1 MHTKKYLQNIGL
13 CKKSTKLKLLDDYL
27 DKHFNYSTLKLGIIG
42 GGQLGKI
49 MSQKAKKMGFHV
61 TILDPTFNCPAA
73 QVSDKHIMGGFHDK
87 DKLEQLVQETDV
99 TTFELEHVDTSILKE
114 MYDHGHRIHPSPY
127 VIELI
132 QNKYEQK
139 KLLDEHGVL
148 VPAYKSVEREED
160 LGSFGFPVIQK
171 AKREGYDGKGVMM
184 LKSADDLSSAIQA
197 ESFIEEL
204 VDIDKELA
212 TIVARNIEGEIKC
225 YPVVEMLF
233 DERVNICDS
242 VMAPARIDHDIEIKA
257 LEISKKSIEVLDGVG
272 IFAVELFLTKE
283 GEILVNEIAPRPH
296 NSGHY
301 THEACATSQFEQI
314 IRAVTNLPL
323 GSTKLISPA
332 VMVNLLGELGYEG
345 EPFIEGIHDALE
357 IPELSFHFYGKS
369 FTKPF
374 RKMGHVTV
382 LDDDVDEALK
392 KASQAKKILKIKG
405 SKKL

>member
-1 MHTKKYLQNIGL
+1 MEKRLM
-13 CKKSTKLKLLDDYL
+13 
-27 DKHFNYSTLKLGIIG
+27 DKNFNYSSLKLGIIG

-73 QVSDKHIMGGFHDK
+73 QVSDKHIMGGFYDK
-87 DKLEQLVQETDV
+87 EKLEQLVQESDV

-114 MYDHGHRIHPSPY
+114 LYDNGHNIHPSPY
-127 VIELI
+127 VMELI

-139 KLLDEHGVL
+139 KLLDEKGIP
-148 VPAYKSVEREED
+148 VPAYKDVKSEED
-160 LGSFGFPVIQK
+160 LAAFGFPVVQK
-171 AKREGYDGKGVMM
+171 AKLGGYDGQGVQV
-184 LKSADDLSSAIQA
+184 LKSLDDVKTKALQT
-197 ESFIEEL
+197 ESFIEEM

-212 TIVARNIEGEIKC
+212 IIVARNIEGEIKC

-242 VMAPARIDHDIEIKA
+242 VMAPARISKEIEEEAIRVSTESIKA
-257 LEISKKSIEVLDGVG
+257 LDGVG
-272 IFAVELFLTKE
+272 IFGVELFLTKS
-283 GEILVNEIAPRPH
+283 GQIQVNEIAPRPH

-301 THEACATSQFEQI
+301 TVEACATSQFEQI

-332 VMVNLLGELGYEG
+332 VMVNLLGEEGYEG
-345 EPFIEGIHDALE
+345 EPFIDGIHDALE

-374 RKMGHVTV
+374 RKMGHITV
-382 LDDDVDEALK
+382 LDDDINVALE
-392 KASQAKKILKIKG
+392 KANKAKNILKIKG
-405 SKKL
+405 SKKV

>member
-1 MHTKKYLQNIGL
+1 M
-13 CKKSTKLKLLDDYL
+13 
-27 DKHFNYSTLKLGIIG
+27 DKDFNYSSLKLGIIG

-61 TILDPTFNCPAA
+61 TILDPTYNCPAA
-73 QVSDKHIMGGFHDK
+73 QVSDKHIMGGFYDTE
-87 DKLEQLVQETDV
+87 KLEQLVQENDV

-114 MYDHGHRIHPSPY
+114 LYDHGHKIYPSPY

-139 KLLDEHGVL
+139 KLLDEKGIP
-148 VPAYKSVEREED
+148 VPKYKSVESED
-160 LGSFGFPVIQK
+160 DLRSFGFPVIQK
-171 AKREGYDGKGVMM
+171 AKKEGYDGKGVMM
-184 LKSADDLSSAIQA
+184 LKTPDDLPNCIKT

-212 TIVARNIEGEIKC
+212 IIVARNVDGETKC

-233 DERVNICDS
+233 DDRVNICDI
-242 VMAPARIDHDIEIKA
+242 VMAPARISKEIEDKVV
-257 LEISKKSIEVLDGVG
+257 EISVKCIEVLGGVG
-272 IFAVELFLTKE
+272 IFGVELFLTKN
-283 GEILVNEIAPRPH
+283 GDVLVNEIAPRPH

-301 THEACATSQFEQI
+301 TVEACATSQFEQI
-314 IRAVTNLPL
+314 IRAVANLPL

-332 VMVNLLGELGYEG
+332 VMVNLLGEEGYEG
-345 EPFIEGIHDALE
+345 EPMIEGIHDALR

-369 FTKPF
+369 YTKPF

-382 LDDDVDEALK
+382 LDDDLDQAFT
-392 KASQAKKILKIKG
+392 KAMKAKSILKVKG
-405 SKKL
+405 SKKI

>member
-1 MHTKKYLQNIGL
+1 M
-13 CKKSTKLKLLDDYL
+13 
-27 DKHFNYSTLKLGIIG
+27 DKNFNYSSLKLGIIG

-73 QVSDKHIMGGFHDK
+73 QVSDKHIMGGFYDK
-87 DKLEQLVQETDV
+87 EKLEQLVQESHV

-114 MYDHGHRIHPSPY
+114 LYDHGHNIHPSPY
-127 VIELI
+127 VMELI

-139 KLLDEHGVL
+139 KLLDEKGIP
-148 VPAYKSVEREED
+148 VPAYKEVKTQED
-160 LGSFGFPVIQK
+160 LASFGFPVVQK
-171 AKREGYDGKGVMM
+171 VKLGGYDGQGVQV
-184 LKSADDLSSAIQA
+184 LRSQEDVKTKAIQT
-197 ESFIEEL
+197 ESFIEEM

-212 TIVARNIEGEIKC
+212 IIVARNIEGEIKC

-242 VMAPARIDHDIEIKA
+242 VMAPARISKEVEEEAIKISVESIKA
-257 LEISKKSIEVLDGVG
+257 LDGVG
-272 IFAVELFLTKE
+272 IFGVELFLTKS
-283 GEILVNEIAPRPH
+283 GKILVNEIAPRPH

-301 THEACATSQFEQI
+301 TVEACATSQFEQI

-332 VMVNLLGELGYEG
+332 VMVNLLGEEGYEG

-374 RKMGHVTV
+374 RKMGHITV
-382 LDDDVDEALK
+382 LDDDINVALE
-392 KASQAKKILKIKG
+392 KANKAKDILKIKG
-405 SKKL
+405 SKKV

>member
-1 MHTKKYLQNIGL
+1 M
-13 CKKSTKLKLLDDYL
+13 
-27 DKHFNYSTLKLGIIG
+27 DKDFNYSNLKLGIIG

-73 QVSDKHIMGGFHDK
+73 QVSDKHIMGGFYDK
-87 DKLEQLVQETDV
+87 DKLEQLVQENDV

-114 MYDHGHRIHPSPY
+114 LYDHGHKIHPSPY
-127 VIELI
+127 VMELI

-139 KLLDEHGVL
+139 KLLDEKGIP
-148 VPAYKSVEREED
+148 VPAYKSIETTED
-160 LGSFGFPVIQK
+160 LAAFGFPVIQK
-171 AKREGYDGKGVMM
+171 AKLGGYDGKGVQM
-184 LKSADDLSSAIQA
+184 LKSQEEANTIAIEA

-212 TIVARNIEGEIKC
+212 IIVARNIEGEIKC

-242 VMAPARIDHDIEIKA
+242 VMAPARISKQIEEKCFEVSI
-257 LEISKKSIEVLDGVG
+257 KSIEALNGVG
-272 IFAVELFLTKE
+272 IFGVELFLNKK
-283 GEILVNEIAPRPH
+283 GEVLVNEIAPRPH

-301 THEACATSQFEQI
+301 TVEACATSQFEQI

-332 VMVNLLGELGYEG
+332 VMVNLLGEIGYEG
-345 EPFIEGIHDALE
+345 EPFIDGIHDALE

-374 RKMGHVTV
+374 RKMGHITV
-382 LDDDVDEALK
+382 LDDDINKALEKANEAK
-392 KASQAKKILKIKG
+392 SILKIKG

>member
-1 MHTKKYLQNIGL
+1 M
-13 CKKSTKLKLLDDYL
+13 
-27 DKHFNYSTLKLGIIG
+27 DKDFNYSNLKLGIIG

-61 TILDPTFNCPAA
+61 TILDPTFNSPAA
-73 QVSDKHIMGGFHDK
+73 QVSDKHIIGGFHDAK
-87 DKLEQLVQETDV
+87 MLEQLVQESDV
-99 TTFELEHVDTSILKE
+99 TTFELEHVDTTILKKL
-114 MYDHGHRIHPSPY
+114 YDSGHRIHPSPY

-139 KLLDEHGVL
+139 KFLDSHGIP
-148 VPAYKSVEREED
+148 VPRYKSVSSEED
-160 LGSFGFPVIQK
+160 LASFGFPVIQK
-171 AKREGYDGKGVMM
+171 AKLEGYDGKGVCM
-184 LKSADDLSSAIQA
+184 LKRKEDMSSAIQA

-212 TIVARNIEGEIKC
+212 IIVARNIEGEIKC

-233 DERVNICDS
+233 DERTNICDS
-242 VMAPARIDHDIEIKA
+242 VMAPAGISLEIEQKA
-257 LEISKKSIEVLDGVG
+257 LKIATNAIRVLDGVG
-272 IFAVELFLTKE
+272 IFGVELFLTKS

-301 THEACATSQFEQI
+301 TVEACATSQFEQI

-332 VMVNLLGELGYEG
+332 VMINLLGEEGYEG

-357 IPELSFHFYGKS
+357 IPELSFHFYGKT

-374 RKMGHVTV
+374 RKMGHITV
-382 LDDDVDEALK
+382 LDDDIDKALE
-392 KASQAKKILKIKG
+392 KANRAKQILKIKG
-405 SKKL
+405 SKRI

>member
-1 MHTKKYLQNIGL
+1 M
-13 CKKSTKLKLLDDYL
+13 
-27 DKHFNYSTLKLGIIG
+27 DKDFNYSNLKLGIIG

-87 DKLEQLVQETDV
+87 EKLEQLVQETDV

-114 MYDHGHRIHPSPY
+114 LFDNGHAIHPSPY

-139 KLLDEHGVL
+139 KLLDQKGIP
-148 VPAYKSVEREED
+148 VPAYKDVQKDED
-160 LGSFGFPVIQK
+160 LAAFGFPVIQK
-171 AKREGYDGKGVMM
+171 AKMGGYDGKGVQM
-184 LKSADDLSSAIQA
+184 LKTQADVAKALPT

-212 TIVARNIEGEIKC
+212 IIVARNMQGEIKC

-233 DERVNICDS
+233 DERTNICDI
-242 VMAPARIDHDIEIKA
+242 VMAPAK
-257 LEISKKSIEVLDGVG
+257 ISKEIEEKVTEVSIKSIEALEGVG
-272 IFAVELFLTKE
+272 IFAVELFLTKQ
-283 GEILVNEIAPRPH
+283 GEVLVNEIAPRAH

-301 THEACATSQFEQI
+301 TVEACATSQFEQI

-332 VMVNLLGELGYEG
+332 VMINLLGEEGYEG
-345 EPFIEGIHDALE
+345 EPFIDGIHEALE
-357 IPELSFHFYGKS
+357 IPELSFHFYGKT

-374 RKMGHVTV
+374 RKMGHVTI
-382 LDDDVDEALK
+382 LDDDIDKALE
-392 KASQAKKILKIKG
+392 KAMKAKDILKIKG
-405 SKKL
+405 SKKI

>member
-1 MHTKKYLQNIGL
+1 M
-13 CKKSTKLKLLDDYL
+13 
-27 DKHFNYSTLKLGIIG
+27 DKNFNYSNLKLGIIG

-87 DKLEQLVQETDV
+87 EKLEQLVQETDV

-114 MYDHGHRIHPSPY
+114 LFDNGHNIHPSPY
-127 VIELI
+127 IIELI

-139 KLLDEHGVL
+139 KLLDKKGIPI
-148 VPAYKSVEREED
+148 PAYKNVVNEED
-160 LGSFGFPVIQK
+160 LASLGFPVVQK
-171 AKREGYDGKGVMM
+171 VKMGGYDGKGVQI
-184 LKSADDLSSAIQA
+184 LKSKADIDKCIQA

-212 TIVARNIEGEIKC
+212 VIVARNIQGETKC

-233 DERVNICDS
+233 DDRVNICDI
-242 VMAPARIDHDIEIKA
+242 VIAPARITKEIEQKA
-257 LEISKKSIEVLDGVG
+257 IAVSVKSIEALEGVG
-272 IFAVELFLTKE
+272 IFAVELFLTKQ
-283 GEILVNEIAPRPH
+283 GKVLVNEIAPRPH

-301 THEACATSQFEQI
+301 TEEACATSQYEQI

-332 VMVNLLGELGYEG
+332 VMINLLGEEGYEG

-357 IPELSFHFYGKS
+357 IPELSFHFYGKT

-382 LDDDVDEALK
+382 LDDDIDKALE
-392 KASQAKKILKIKG
+392 KAMNAKAILKIKG
-405 SKKL
+405 SKKI

>member
-1 MHTKKYLQNIGL
+1 M
-13 CKKSTKLKLLDDYL
+13 
-27 DKHFNYSTLKLGIIG
+27 DKNFNYSNLKLGIIG

-73 QVSDKHIMGGFHDK
+73 QVSDKHIMGGFHDSE
-87 DKLEQLVQETDV
+87 KLEQLVQETDV
-99 TTFELEHVDTSILKE
+99 TTFELEHVDTTILKE
-114 MYDHGHRIHPSPY
+114 LYDHGHNIHPSPY

-139 KLLDEHGVL
+139 KLLDEKGIP
-148 VPAYKSVEREED
+148 VPKYKSVATEED
-160 LGSFGFPVIQK
+160 LSSFGFPVIQK
-171 AKREGYDGKGVMM
+171 AKKEGYDGKGVLM
-184 LKSADDLSSAIQA
+184 LKTPEDIKNALKT

-212 TIVARNIEGEIKC
+212 IIVARNIEGEIKC

-233 DERVNICDS
+233 DDRVNICDS
-242 VMAPARIDHDIEIKA
+242 VIAPARISKEIEEKSIA
-257 LEISKKSIEVLDGVG
+257 VSVKSIEALGGVG
-272 IFAVELFLTKE
+272 IFGVELFLTKK

-301 THEACATSQFEQI
+301 TVEACATSQFEQI

-323 GSTKLISPA
+323 GSTKLLSPS
-332 VMVNLLGELGYEG
+332 VMINVLGEQGYEG
-345 EPFIEGIHDALE
+345 EPFIDGIHEALE

-374 RKMGHVTV
+374 RKMGHITV
-382 LDDDVDEALK
+382 LDDDIDKALE
-392 KASQAKKILKIKG
+392 KAMRAKNILKIKG
-405 SKKL
+405 SKKI

>member
-1 MHTKKYLQNIGL
+1 M
-13 CKKSTKLKLLDDYL
+13 
-27 DKHFNYSTLKLGIIG
+27 DKNFNYSNLKLGIIG

-87 DKLEQLVQETDV
+87 EKLEQLVQETDV

-114 MYDHGHRIHPSPY
+114 LFDHGHTIHPSPY

-139 KLLDEHGVL
+139 KLLDQKGIP
-148 VPAYKSVEREED
+148 VPAYKDVEKDED
-160 LGSFGFPVIQK
+160 FAAFGFPVIQK
-171 AKREGYDGKGVMM
+171 AKMGGYDGKGVQM
-184 LKSADDLSSAIQA
+184 LKTEADLVHRLPT

-212 TIVARNIEGEIKC
+212 VIVARNVQGDIKC

-233 DERVNICDS
+233 DERTNICDI
-242 VMAPARIDHDIEIKA
+242 VMAPAK
-257 LEISKKSIEVLDGVG
+257 ISKEIEEKSIEVSIKAIEALEGVG
-272 IFAVELFLTKE
+272 IFAVELFLTKQ
-283 GEILVNEIAPRPH
+283 GQVLVNEIAPRPH

-301 THEACATSQFEQI
+301 TVEACATSQFEQI

-332 VMVNLLGELGYEG
+332 VMINLLGEEGYEG
-345 EPFIEGIHDALE
+345 EPFIDGIHEALE
-357 IPELSFHFYGKS
+357 IPELSFHFYGKT

-382 LDDDVDEALK
+382 LDDDID
-392 KASQAKKILKIKG
+392 KAFEKAMKAKDILKIKG
-405 SKKL
+405 SKRI

>member
-1 MHTKKYLQNIGL
+1 M
-13 CKKSTKLKLLDDYL
+13 
-27 DKHFNYSTLKLGIIG
+27 DKDFNYSSLKLGIIG

-114 MYDHGHRIHPSPY
+114 LFDHGHRIHPSPY
-127 VIELI
+127 IIELI

-139 KLLDEHGVL
+139 KLLDQKGIP
-148 VPAYKSVEREED
+148 VPAYKDVTKDED
-160 LGSFGFPVIQK
+160 LSAFGFPVIQK
-171 AKREGYDGKGVMM
+171 AKMGGYDGKGVQM
-184 LKSADDLSSAIQA
+184 LKTEADLSKRIPT

-212 TIVARNIEGEIKC
+212 VIVARNIEGQIKC

-233 DERVNICDS
+233 DERTNICDI
-242 VMAPARIDHDIEIKA
+242 VMAPAK
-257 LEISKKSIEVLDGVG
+257 ISKEVEEKSIEVSTKSIEALEGVG

-283 GEILVNEIAPRPH
+283 GKILVNEIAPRPH

-301 THEACATSQFEQI
+301 TVEACATSQFEQI

-323 GSTKLISPA
+323 GSTKLISPS
-332 VMVNLLGELGYEG
+332 VMINLLGEEGYEG
-345 EPFIEGIHDALE
+345 EPFIDGIHDALE
-357 IPELSFHFYGKS
+357 IPELSFHFYGKT

-382 LDDDVDEALK
+382 LDDDINKALE
-392 KASQAKKILKIKG
+392 KAMKAKDILKIKG
-405 SKKL
+405 SKKI

>member
-1 MHTKKYLQNIGL
+1 MNK
-13 CKKSTKLKLLDDYL
+13 D
-27 DKHFNYSTLKLGIIG
+27 FNYSNLKLGIIG

-61 TILDPTFNCPAA
+61 TVLDPTFNCPAA
-73 QVSDKHIMGGFHDK
+73 QVSDKHIIGGFYDK
-87 DKLEQLVQETDV
+87 DKLEQLVQETHV

-114 MYDHGHRIHPSPY
+114 LYDHGHKIYPSPY
-127 VIELI
+127 VMELI

-139 KLLDEHGVL
+139 KLLDEKGIP
-148 VPAYKSVEREED
+148 VPKYKNVNSKED
-160 LGSFGFPVIQK
+160 LKAFGFPVIQK
-171 AKREGYDGKGVMM
+171 AKMGGYDGQGVQM
-184 LKSADDLSSAIQA
+184 LKSESDINIAIKA

-204 VDIDKELA
+204 VDINKELA
-212 TIVARNIEGEIKC
+212 VIVARSIEGEIRC

-242 VMAPARIDHDIEIKA
+242 VMAPARISKDIE
-257 LEISKKSIEVLDGVG
+257 EKSIEICIKSIEALDGVG
-272 IFAVELFLTKE
+272 IFGVELFLTKS
-283 GEILVNEIAPRPH
+283 GELLVNEIAPRPH

-301 THEACATSQFEQI
+301 TVESCATSQFEQI

-323 GSTKLISPA
+323 GSTKLISPS
-332 VMVNLLGELGYEG
+332 VMVNLLGEEGYEG

-374 RKMGHVTV
+374 RKMGHITV
-382 LDDDVDEALK
+382 LDDDIDVALE
-392 KASQAKKILKIKG
+392 KAMKAKDILKIKG
-405 SKKL
+405 SKKYE

>member
-1 MHTKKYLQNIGL
+1 M
-13 CKKSTKLKLLDDYL
+13 
-27 DKHFNYSTLKLGIIG
+27 DKNFNYSDLKLGIIG

-114 MYDHGHRIHPSPY
+114 LFDHGHRIHPSPY

-139 KLLDEHGVL
+139 KLLDEKGIA
-148 VPAYKSVEREED
+148 VPAYKNVESDED
-160 LGSFGFPVIQK
+160 LASFGFPVIQK
-171 AKREGYDGKGVMM
+171 AKLEGYDGKGVLM
-184 LKSADDLSSAIQA
+184 LKSPEDIANSIKS

-212 TIVARNIEGEIKC
+212 VIVARNIEGEIKC

-233 DERVNICDS
+233 DDRTNICDI
-242 VMAPARIDHDIEIKA
+242 VVAPAK
-257 LEISKKSIEVLDGVG
+257 ISKEIEKKAIDISTESIKVLDGVG
-272 IFAVELFLTKE
+272 IFGVELFLTKS
-283 GEILVNEIAPRPH
+283 GELLVNEIAPRPH

-301 THEACATSQFEQI
+301 TVEACATSQFEQI

-323 GSTKLISPA
+323 GSTKLISPS
-332 VMVNLLGELGYEG
+332 VMINVLGEEGYEG
-345 EPFIEGIHDALE
+345 KPFIDGIHDALE
-357 IPELSFHFYGKS
+357 IPELSFHFYGKT

-374 RKMGHVTV
+374 RKMGHITV
-382 LDDDVDEALK
+382 LDDDIEKALE
-392 KASQAKKILKIKG
+392 KAIQAKNILKIKG
-405 SKKL
+405 SKKI

>member
-1 MHTKKYLQNIGL
+1 M
-13 CKKSTKLKLLDDYL
+13 DDYL
-27 DKHFNYSTLKLGIIG
+27 DKYVNYSSLKLGIIG

-49 MSQKAKKMGFHV
+49 MSQKAKKMGLHV

-87 DKLEQLVQETDV
+87 AKLEQLVQETDV
-99 TTFELEHVDTSILKE
+99 TTFELEHVDTSILKALH
-114 MYDHGHRIHPSPY
+114 DSGHTIHPSPY

-139 KLLDEHGVL
+139 RLLDENGIP
-148 VPAYKSVEREED
+148 VPAYKSVESEKD
-160 LGSFGFPVIQK
+160 LASFEFPVIQK
-171 AKREGYDGKGVMM
+171 SKREGYDGKGVM
-184 LKSADDLSSAIQA
+184 LIKSAEDIPHAIKG

-204 VDIDKELA
+204 IDIDKELA

-233 DERVNICDS
+233 DDRVNICDS
-242 VMAPARIDHDIEIKA
+242 VMAPARIPEAIEEKA
-257 LEISKKSIEVLDGVG
+257 LEIAKKSIQVLNGVG
-272 IFAVELFLTKE
+272 IFAVELFLTKS
-283 GEILVNEIAPRPH
+283 GEVLVNEIAPRPH

-301 THEACATSQFEQI
+301 TIEACATSQFEQI

-323 GSTKLISPA
+323 GSTKLISAA
-332 VMVNLLGELGYEG
+332 VMVNLLGEERFAG
-345 EPFIEGIHDALE
+345 EPFVEGMQEALA

-382 LDDDVDEALK
+382 LGDDVDEAFM
-392 KASQAKKILKIKG
+392 KAMKAKDILKVKG
-405 SKKL
+405 SKQI

>member
-1 MHTKKYLQNIGL
+1 M
-13 CKKSTKLKLLDDYL
+13 
-27 DKHFNYSTLKLGIIG
+27 DKDFNYSSLKLGIIG

-61 TILDPTFNCPAA
+61 TILDPTVNCPAA
-73 QVSDKHIMGGFHDK
+73 QVSDKHIIGGFYDSY
-87 DKLEQLVQETDV
+87 KLEQLVQETHV
-99 TTFELEHVDTSILKE
+99 TTFELENVDISILKE
-114 MYDHGHRIHPSPY
+114 LYDHGHNIHPSPY

-139 KLLDEHGVL
+139 KLLDEKGIA
-148 VPAYKSVEREED
+148 VPAYKDVKTSED
-160 LGSFGFPVIQK
+160 LNAFGFPVIQK
-171 AKREGYDGKGVMM
+171 AKMGGYDGKGVQM
-184 LKSADDLSSAIQA
+184 LKTPQEAKTLAIQA

-212 TIVARNIEGEIKC
+212 VIVARNIEGEIKC

-233 DERVNICDS
+233 DDRVNICDS
-242 VMAPARIDHDIEIKA
+242 VMAPARITKELEKQALDI
-257 LEISKKSIEVLDGVG
+257 SRKSIEVLGGVG
-272 IFAVELFLTKE
+272 IFGVELFLTKK

-301 THEACATSQFEQI
+301 TVEACTTSQFEQI

-332 VMVNLLGELGYEG
+332 VMVNLLGEQGYEG
-345 EPFIEGIHDALE
+345 EPFIHGIHDALE

-374 RKMGHVTV
+374 RKMGHITV
-382 LDDDVDEALK
+382 LDDDINKALE
-392 KASQAKKILKIKG
+392 KANKAKDILKIKG
-405 SKKL
+405 SKKV

>member
-1 MHTKKYLQNIGL
+1 M
-13 CKKSTKLKLLDDYL
+13 
-27 DKHFNYSTLKLGIIG
+27 DKDFNYSNLKLGIIG

-114 MYDHGHRIHPSPY
+114 LYDNGHNIHPSPY

-132 QNKYEQK
+132 QDKYEQK
-139 KLLDEHGVL
+139 KLLDERGIP
-148 VPAYKSVEREED
+148 VPAYKSVTSDED
-160 LGSFGFPVIQK
+160 LASFGFPVIQK
-171 AKREGYDGKGVMM
+171 AKKEGYDGKGVMM
-184 LKSADDLSSAIQA
+184 LKTPEDIKNAIKS

-212 TIVARNIEGEIKC
+212 VIVARNREGETKC

-233 DERVNICDS
+233 DDRTNICDI
-242 VMAPARIDHDIEIKA
+242 VMAPAK
-257 LEISKKSIEVLDGVG
+257 ISKEIEDKVIDISVRSIKVLDGVG
-272 IFAVELFLTKE
+272 IFGVELFLTKS

-301 THEACATSQFEQI
+301 TVEACATSQFEQI

-332 VMVNLLGELGYEG
+332 VMVNLLGEEGYEG
-345 EPFIEGIHDALE
+345 EPIIEGIHDALE
-357 IPELSFHFYGKS
+357 IPELSFHFYAKS

-374 RKMGHVTV
+374 RKMGHITV
-382 LDDDVDEALK
+382 LDDDIDKALE
-392 KASQAKKILKIKG
+392 KAMKAKSILKIKG
-405 SKKL
+405 SKKI

>member
-1 MHTKKYLQNIGL
+1 M
-13 CKKSTKLKLLDDYL
+13 
-27 DKHFNYSTLKLGIIG
+27 DKNFNYSNLKLGIIG

-73 QVSDKHIMGGFHDK
+73 QVSDKHIIGGFYDK
-87 DKLEQLVQETDV
+87 EKLEELVQQSDV
-99 TTFELEHVDTSILKE
+99 TTFELEHIDTSILKE
-114 MYDHGHRIHPSPY
+114 LFDHGHNIHPSPY
-127 VIELI
+127 VMELI

-139 KLLDEHGVL
+139 KLLDERGIP
-148 VPAYKSVEREED
+148 VPAYKDVKTKED
-160 LGSFGFPVIQK
+160 LASFGFPVIQK
-171 AKREGYDGKGVMM
+171 TKLGGYDGKGVQM
-184 LKSADDLSSAIQA
+184 LKSQEEADTIAIEN

-212 TIVARNIEGEIKC
+212 IIIARNIEGKISC

-242 VMAPARIDHDIEIKA
+242 VMAPARISKEIE
-257 LEISKKSIEVLDGVG
+257 EKSIEVSVKSIEALDGVG
-272 IFAVELFLTKE
+272 IFGVELFLTKT
-283 GEILVNEIAPRPH
+283 GEVLVNEIAPRPH

-301 THEACATSQFEQI
+301 TVEACATSQFEQI

-332 VMVNLLGELGYEG
+332 VMVNLLGEQGYEG
-345 EPFIEGIHDALE
+345 EPFIDGIHDALE

-382 LDDDVDEALK
+382 LDDDINIALE
-392 KASQAKKILKIKG
+392 KANKAKELLKIKG
-405 SKKL
+405 SKKV

>member
-1 MHTKKYLQNIGL
+1 M
-13 CKKSTKLKLLDDYL
+13 
-27 DKHFNYSTLKLGIIG
+27 DKNFNYSNLKLGIIG

-73 QVSDKHIMGGFHDK
+73 QVSDKHIMGGFHDSE
-87 DKLEQLVQETDV
+87 KLEQLVQESDV
-99 TTFELEHVDTSILKE
+99 TTFELEHVDTTILKE
-114 MYDHGHRIHPSPY
+114 LYDNGHNIHPSPY

-139 KLLDEHGVL
+139 KLLDEKGIPI
-148 VPAYKSVEREED
+148 PAYKDVKSKED
-160 LGSFGFPVIQK
+160 LAAFGFPVMQK
-171 AKREGYDGKGVMM
+171 AKMGGYDGKGVQM
-184 LKSADDLSSAIQA
+184 LKTKDDLEISIQA

-212 TIVARNIEGEIKC
+212 IMIARNIEGEIKC
-225 YPVVEMLF
+225 YPVTEMLF
-233 DERVNICDS
+233 DERVNICDI
-242 VMAPARIDHDIEIKA
+242 VMAPARISKEVEEKAIEISIESIKA
-257 LEISKKSIEVLDGVG
+257 LEGVG
-272 IFAVELFLTKE
+272 IFAVELFLTKK
-283 GEILVNEIAPRPH
+283 GEVLVNEIAPRPH

-301 THEACATSQFEQI
+301 TVEACATSQFEQI

-332 VMVNLLGELGYEG
+332 VMINVLGEEGYEG
-345 EPFIEGIHDALE
+345 EPFIDGIHDALE

-374 RKMGHVTV
+374 RKMGHMTI
-382 LDDDVDEALK
+382 LDDNIDKALE
-392 KASQAKKILKIKG
+392 KAMKAKDILKIKG
-405 SKKL
+405 SKKV